1 MNELPGIGIFGT
13 SEVVKVLV
21 PILIDKGLQLTFTC
35 KYFVDS

>member
-21 PILIDKGLQLTFTC
+21 PILIEKGC
-35 KYFVDS
+35 KIVLNQSISV